1 MIVCQLFFNEAV
13 FGDFQ
18 GGQVYQLQHLFRK
31 SLAQEAASIFPVA
44 VSMPEQLVMSSGD
57 LAVIFL
63 VCHGGILPFGGGSV
77 KGYVVPGRI

>member
-1 MIVCQLFFNEAV
+1 
-13 FGDFQ
+13 
-18 GGQVYQLQHLFRK
+18 
-31 SLAQEAASIFPVA
+31 
-44 VSMPEQLVMSSGD
+44 MPEQLVMSSGD